1 MGAKKRGNVF
11 FLSFCLFVLSLRC
24 HFVAKS
30 LCLGL
35 LRTNASKT
43 QTIYM
48 GMGRGRLFY
57 YPDITGDAT
66 SVYVRRRRRKP
77 CAGNTSVCV
86 GSISCSVF
94 IVLTRPGKNPILK
107 KHQFIFLYIWCFFVL
122 SHTIAESCSK
132 DWPDLGAVAVVGAGL
147 LQMIIRRDQAFEMII
162 QSGRPLA
169 NDHPEWPASCKW
181 SSGGAGLL

>member
-57 YPDITGDAT
+57 YPDITGDTT

-77 CAGNTSVCV
+77 CAGNTSVCI

-94 IVLTRPGKNPILK
+94 IVLTRPGKKFNYQKTPISFSL
-107 KHQFIFLYIWCFFVL
+107 HLVHLCFK
-122 SHTIAESCSK
+122 SHY
-132 DWPDLGAVAVVGAGL
+132 
-147 LQMIIRRDQAFEMII
+147 
-162 QSGRPLA
+162 GR
-169 NDHPEWPASCKW
+169 
-181 SSGGAGLL
+181 